1 MSDIQNPDLL
11 WTIDTFTQVRAQ
23 LRTVIRGQ
31 EDALDSMLAALLAGG
46 HALLEGVPGTAK
58 TLAVRT
64 MALTLACRTKRI
76 AFTPDLMPSD
86 ITGTTILTPGDRDF
100 HLHEGPV
107 FTDLLLADE
116 INRAPAKTQ
125 SALLEAMSER
135 HVTIDGNRHPLS
147 PVFTVFATQ
156 NPVEFEGTYPL
167 PEAQQDRFLLKI
179 PLEYPGE
186 EAERFIL
193 ERTNEGKPLDNL
205 EAAELK
211 PLLDIPGLQRAQ
223 KALAQVRV
231 DPPVMKYMLDI
242 VRATRRHDA
251 ILLGGGPRAS
261 IALLVCAKA
270 WALLRG
276 RDFVSPDDVVRLAE
290 PVLGHRVTLSAD
302 AEVSGAR
309 KSEVLGQIMEKL
321 EVPR

>member
-1 MSDIQNPDLL
+1 MSDIQNPELIWAIETL
-11 WTIDTFTQVRAQ
+11 AAVRAQ
-23 LRTVIRGQ
+23 VSAVVRGQ
-31 EDALDSMLAALLAGG
+31 ENALDSMLTALLAGG

-64 MALTLACRTKRI
+64 MAMTLACRTKRI

-100 HLHEGPV
+100 HLHQGPV

-125 SALLEAMSER
+125 SSLLEAMAEK
-135 HVTIDGNRHPLS
+135 HVTIDGMRHLLS

-179 PLEYPGE
+179 TLDYPSE
-186 EAERFIL
+186 EAETFIL
-193 ERTNEGKPLDNL
+193 QRSHAGQPLDNL
-205 EAAELK
+205 ELANLK
-211 PLLDIPGLQRAQ
+211 PLLDVNGLLRAQ
-223 KALAQVRV
+223 AALALVRV
-231 DPPVMKYMLDI
+231 DPPIIKYILDI
-242 VRATRRHDA
+242 VRATRRHEA
-251 ILLGGGPRAS
+251 ILLGGGPRAC
-261 IALLVCAKA
+261 IALLLCAKA
-270 WALLRG
+270 WALIHD
-276 RDFVSPDDVVRLAE
+276 RDFASPDDVVRLAE
-290 PVLGHRVTLSAD
+290 AVLSHRLTLSAD
-302 AEVSGAR
+302 AEVAGAS
-309 KSEVLGQIMEKL
+309 KSEVLTRILETI

>member
-1 MSDIQNPDLL
+1 MSDIQDPELIWAIEAL
-11 WTIDTFTQVRAQ
+11 GAVRKQAAEI
-23 LRTVIRGQ
+23 IRGQ
-31 EDALDSMLAALLAGG
+31 DGALDFMLTVLVAGW
-46 HALLEGVPGTAK
+46 HALLEGVPGTGK

-64 MALTLACRTKRI
+64 LAATLNCRSKRI

-86 ITGTTILTPGDRDF
+86 ITGTTILTPGEKDF
-100 HLHEGPV
+100 HLHQGPI

-125 SALLEAMSER
+125 SALLEAMAEK
-135 HVTIDGNRHPLS
+135 HVTIDGQRHLLS
-147 PVFTVFATQ
+147 PVFTIFATQ

-179 PLEYPGE
+179 KLDYPDA

-193 ERTNEGKPLDNL
+193 ERTHTGAPLDKL
-205 EAAELK
+205 EQAEIK
-211 PLLDIPGLQRAQ
+211 PLLDIPALQRAQ
-223 KALAQVRV
+223 AALPGIRV
-231 DPPVMKYMLDI
+231 DPPILKYILDI
-242 VRATRRHDA
+242 VRATRRDES

-270 WALLRG
+270 WAMLHE
-276 RDFVSPDDVVRLAE
+276 RDFVSPDDVVRMVE
-290 PVLGHRVTLSAD
+290 PVLHHRITLSAD
-302 AEVSGAR
+302 AEVAGAI
-309 KSEVLGQIMEKL
+309 KSEVIARILEKL